1 MAVIEKD
8 LRNPELRKKMKN
20 NLTQNQMNFI
30 KEVKE
35 EYPRRGLRVRREDK
49 GHRFVIEDSATEDNK
64 ILEELSDRV
73 FYRETANDPI
83 LNYKDEIQ
91 QWADNALENDE
102 INVKQH
108 RFVTDIQETHL
119 ANPKPLYKTHKKDAD
134 GIMLDPI
141 PIRTLTVGC
150 GTPVHPLSKLC
161 QLSIEHLT
169 SKNELPRNSK
179 STKEVLKVVNNIN
192 ENNTPLPESA
202 RLVLPDAVKMYPNVD
217 TEEGLSSVH
226 RRLQTNPSPLG
237 LSPDTSDSEWVENL
251 PEV

>member
-1 MAVIEKD
+1 MAAIEKD

-64 ILEELSDRV
+64 ILEELSDPF
-73 FYRETANDPI
+73 FYREIANDPI
-83 LNYKDEIQ
+83 QNYKDEIQ

-119 ANPKPLYKTHKKDAD
+119 ANP
-134 GIMLDPI
+134 
-141 PIRTLTVGC
+141 
-150 GTPVHPLSKLC
+150 
-161 QLSIEHLT
+161 
-169 SKNELPRNSK
+169 
-179 STKEVLKVVNNIN
+179 
-192 ENNTPLPESA
+192 
-202 RLVLPDAVKMYPNVD
+202 
-217 TEEGLSSVH
+217 
-226 RRLQTNPSPLG
+226 
-237 LSPDTSDSEWVENL
+237 
-251 PEV
+251 